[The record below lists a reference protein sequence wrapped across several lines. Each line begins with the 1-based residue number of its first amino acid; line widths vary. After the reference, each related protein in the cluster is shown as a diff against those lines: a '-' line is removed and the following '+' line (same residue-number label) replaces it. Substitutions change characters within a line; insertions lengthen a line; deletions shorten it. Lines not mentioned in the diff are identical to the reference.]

1 MMRIQSLSQ
10 EDIAKNEETYKQIF
24 QLYDSGTMTL
34 KEIGQ
39 IYNVS
44 KQRIWQ
50 IVKEVKMFCNGE
62 FEIQCDEEQVQII
75 FDTLNEWLE
84 EMRGNSDVDMLDVYK
99 AMVFVGSVN
108 LIHLLN
114 CTIEEADQMM
124 DEIRA
129 NAFELL
135 EIFGDR
141 ESVQQEV
148 H

>member
-1 MMRIQSLSQ
+1 MSTGI
-10 EDIAKNEETYKQIF
+10 
-24 QLYDSGTMTL
+24 
-34 KEIGQ
+34 
-39 IYNVS
+39 
-44 KQRIWQ
+44 
-50 IVKEVKMFCNGE
+50 KEVKMFGSGE

-84 EMRGNSDVDMLDVYK
+84 EMRGDGDVDMMDVYK

-114 CTIEEADQMM
+114 YTTEEADQMM

-141 ESVQQEV
+141 ESILEKISEDGMVR

>member
-1 MMRIQSLSQ
+1 MSTGI
-10 EDIAKNEETYKQIF
+10 
-24 QLYDSGTMTL
+24 
-34 KEIGQ
+34 
-39 IYNVS
+39 
-44 KQRIWQ
+44 
-50 IVKEVKMFCNGE
+50 KEVKMFCNGE